1 MAEALLEVR
10 GLSISFRGATRWLPA
25 VDGLDIDLARGQTL
39 GLVGES
45 GCGKSVTALSLLGL
59 LPHGTARV
67 EGSIRLSGQELTGLD
82 ERGWRAMRGRRVAM
96 VFQDPMT
103 ALNPLLTVEAQISEV
118 LRLHRGL
125 SGKAARE
132 EAAAWLDRVGIPDP
146 ISRLK
151 SHPHELSGG
160 MRQRVLIAMS
170 LCARPEILLADE
182 PTTALDVTIQAQIL
196 ELLADLQRELG
207 MAMIFITHDL
217 GVVERVA
224 DRICVMYAGKVVEE
238 GPSGQILSSPCHPYT
253 QGLLGAVPGFRPRT
267 GRLTAIPG
275 RVPPPG
281 SWPEGC
287 RFHPRCSHAVPA
299 CAATQPLLSLRPDGC
314 ACACLRQDELPPWV
328 SAEVAL

>member
-1 MAEALLEVR
+1 
-10 GLSISFRGATRWLPA
+10 
-25 VDGLDIDLARGQTL
+25 
-39 GLVGES
+39 
-45 GCGKSVTALSLLGL
+45 
-59 LPHGTARV
+59 
-67 EGSIRLSGQELTGLD
+67 
-82 ERGWRAMRGRRVAM
+82 M

-103 ALNPLLTVEAQISEV
+103 ALNPLLTVEAQLSEV

-125 SGKAARE
+125 SGREARE
-132 EAAAWLDRVGIPDP
+132 EAASWLDRVGIPDP
-146 ISRLK
+146 RSRLA
-151 SHPHELSGG
+151 SYPHELSGG
-160 MRQRVLIAMS
+160 MRQRVLIAMA
-170 LCARPEILLADE
+170 LCSRPEILLADE

-224 DRICVMYAGKVVEE
+224 DRICVMYAGKAVEE
-238 GPSGQILSSPCHPYT
+238 GPSMRILSNPSHPYT

-287 RFHPRCSHAVPA
+287 RFHPRCVHAVPA
-299 CAATQPLLSLRPDGC
+299 CAETSPSLEPSGEGC
-314 ACACLRQDELPPWV
+314 ACACLRRGELPAWKDAEV
-328 SAEVAL
+328 SA